1 MAQLF
6 TLTSFSTTTG
16 YHPNPR
22 IVINIDTAGNLFG
35 TTTFGATGYGT
46 VFVLKVSAYAS
57 SPITLY
63 DFGISPA
70 TNGFFPIGG
79 LISDNQGNLFGTTN
93 SGGLYWRGAAFEIV
107 KTANGYASSPKIIA
121 SFNSTDGNNPNVILS
136 MVDSQGNLIG
146 TTEYSDLMGSN
157 PGVSGYGS
165 IVAILKTS
173 SGYASSPITLVSFNG
188 TNGANPRGGLI
199 ADSFGNLYGTTSQ
212 GGAFGRGTVFEII
225 ATAHGYDPIPKTI
238 VNFNGTDGEYPSGS
252 LIIDSVGNLFGTTTG
267 GGAYGAGTVFK
278 IANTD
283 VYFHSDAYASSP
295 TTLVSF
301 KAPCFAPSG
310 TLIMDSQ
317 YNLFGTTA
325 DGTVFEIPWSP
336 FGYATSETTVVDLG
350 SGVNIGTDL
359 VAYNGKLYGTTLLG
373 GSYNAGSIYEVF
385 APGFNPRTPGT
396 SSNFTF
402 ADFTA
407 SGHDGALWQRI
418 GDGLLYQWQMNGTAL
433 TGGGAVATLDP
444 AAWTLRSTADF
455 NGDGKADLLWQHAPT
470 GQIWLWQMNG
480 TAISAA
486 QSIGAP
492 DPAQW
497 KLLTTG
503 DFNGD
508 GKADLMFQQ
517 VGTGLL
523 YAWTMNGP
531 AVVAQGAVATLD
543 PALWTL
549 RATTDFNGDGAADLM
564 WQNTATGEIWLWE
577 MNGNAIG
584 IAQAIGTL
592 DLAKWKLLTTGDF
605 NGDGKADILFQQA
618 GTGLLYEWQMNGT
631 AIAAQGGVA
640 TLDPAQWTLLKAGDF
655 SGDGKTDLL
664 WQHVGDGL
672 LYAWQ
677 MDGTAITGGGG
688 VGTLDPGAWKLLA

>member
-1 MAQLF
+1 M
-6 TLTSFSTTTG
+6 
-16 YHPNPR
+16 
-22 IVINIDTAGNLFG
+22 IDGAGNIFI
-35 TTTFGATGYGT
+35 A
-46 VFVLKVSAYAS
+46 
-57 SPITLY
+57 
-63 DFGISPA
+63 DN
-70 TNGFFPIGG
+70 TN
-79 LISDNQGNLFGTTN
+79 NQILE
-93 SGGLYWRGAAFEIV
+93 LA
-107 KTANGYASSPKIIA
+107 KTA
-121 SFNSTDGNNPNVILS
+121 
-136 MVDSQGNLIG
+136 
-146 TTEYSDLMGSN
+146 
-157 PGVSGYGS
+157 SG
-165 IVAILKTS
+165 
-173 SGYASSPITLVSFNG
+173 
-188 TNGANPRGGLI
+188 
-199 ADSFGNLYGTTSQ
+199 
-212 GGAFGRGTVFEII
+212 
-225 ATAHGYDPIPKTI
+225 
-238 VNFNGTDGEYPSGS
+238 
-252 LIIDSVGNLFGTTTG
+252 
-267 GGAYGAGTVFK
+267 
-278 IANTD
+278 
-283 VYFHSDAYASSP
+283 YASSP
-295 TTLVSF
+295 TTLASFRGNASDIIGVLVADRHGNLFGATSWGGAYGGGTIFEIVATANGYATTPKTLFNFSSGLFPSYLIIDGSGNLFGTFQSGGAYGYGSVFELTNTDAYFHSDSYASSLTTLVSF
-301 KAPCFAPSG
+301 GGTNGSG
-310 TLIMDSQ
+310 RQPTDLIMDSQ
-317 YNLFGTTA
+317 YNLFGVTKSGGA
-325 DGTVFEIPWSP
+325 YGGGTVFKVAWNA
-336 FGYATSETTVVDLG
+336 FGYVSSPITLAEFQSGAQLG
-350 SGVNIGTDL
+350 SQL
-359 VAYNGKLYGTTLLG
+359 VAFNGHLYGTTGAG
-373 GSYNAGSIYEVF
+373 GPNHRGTIYEVF
-385 APGFNPRTPGT
+385 DPGYVPPN
-396 SSNFTF
+396 SSSGSSFTF

-407 SGHDGALWQRI
+407 SHHDGALWQRKS
-418 GDGLLYQWQMNGTAL
+418 DGLLYEWQMNGTAL

-444 AAWTLRSTADF
+444 VAWTLRSTADF
-455 NGDGKADLLWQHAPT
+455 NGDGKADLLWQHAAT

-523 YAWTMNGP
+523 NAWRMNGP
-531 AVVAQGAVATLD
+531 DVVAQGAVATLD

-564 WQNTATGEIWLWE
+564 WQNATTGEIWLWE